1 VEVATTD
8 LARVVTIDP
17 VKAELIGPVKAA
29 PTDPPPV
36 ALTVPVEATLV
47 IWTAKLRTGSA
58 VDKTVNGSKTFS
70 AAAVIASA
78 EEDSAVAAPGVA
90 DSGADD
96 DKIMS

>member
-1 VEVATTD
+1 MEVATTD
-8 LARVVTIDP
+8 LARVVTID
-17 VKAELIGPVKAA
+17 PVKAA

-96 DKIMS
+96 DK